1 LPPFVMPVS
10 RCPSAKR
17 RSAPGRSAVLA
28 CFSVA
33 GLCTL
38 PDEALNA
45 ILLPP
50 LENRFERARVTDPET
65 IAGVIALGG
74 GDDRLDEA
82 GRLARRWPH
91 VKLLVTGAGNPP
103 DVLRTVG
110 PGIARERII
119 IETAARN
126 TYENAIYT
134 AAILNTL
141 QSRRGGKS
149 DRWLLVTSANHM
161 PRAVGAFRKAG
172 LAVEAWAVKTGN
184 SSARER
190 LASARHE
197 WLGLAWYWLAG
208 RSSSPF
214 PHPMETADSRR
225 PAVARIR
232 PYGPHTPDT

>member
-1 LPPFVMPVS
+1 MPPIVTPVS
-10 RCPSAKR
+10 RCSRAKR
-17 RSAPGRSAVLA
+17 RSGSGRSAVLA

-38 PDEALNA
+38 PDEELNA

-50 LENRFERARVTDPET
+50 LENRFERARVADAET
-65 IAGVIALGG
+65 IAGIIALGG
-74 GDDRLDEA
+74 GDDRLEEA

-91 VKLLVTGAGNPP
+91 VKLLVTGAGDPP
-103 DVLRTVG
+103 DVLRTIG

-119 IETAARN
+119 IETSARN
-126 TYENAIYT
+126 TYENAINT
-134 AAILNTL
+134 AAILNAL
-141 QSRRGGKS
+141 PYRRGEKS
-149 DRWLLVTSANHM
+149 HRWLLVTSANHM

-172 LAVEAWAVKTGN
+172 LAVEAWAVKTGY

-197 WLGLAWYWLAG
+197 WMGLAWYWLAG

-214 PHPMETADSRR
+214 PHPMETAAIRL
-225 PAVARIR
+225 PAVARIGTR
-232 PYGPHTPDT
+232 APDTPDS